1 MIALGLD
8 IGGANIKSATSD
20 GGCDC
25 RAFALW
31 KNKNGLLQELQQLP
45 LTAGSRPDLVALTMT
60 AELADCFET
69 KAEGVE
75 FIIRTVAEAFPESLL
90 RVWMTSGEFAEP
102 GDAIELPQLVAA
114 ANWHALATW
123 AGRAVPSGPA
133 LLIDVGSTTTDII
146 PLLDGIPCPEGL
158 TDLQRLVHS
167 ELIYTG
173 VRRTPVCAIVPDVP
187 LLDETHPDATGGV
200 VAWTVPV
207 AAELFATSLD
217 VHLVNGDVSDCPQ
230 DRNTADN
237 RPATRDAA
245 LNRLAHAVCCD
256 RDEISDGQLEHIAR
270 HISGQQIAHIAAAI
284 RNRLHY
290 VSDLAGMK
298 PEAVQLLLSGSG
310 DWLAERALE
319 ICGWNLQQPPIQL
332 RTMYVR
338 NVSEAACAFAV
349 ARLAAER
356 CLDDLLPI
364 SELLTI
370 NLQNGVQA
378 VFKECQQDAN
388 FAEGVQH
395 FQ

>member
-20 GGCDC
+20 GRCNC
-25 RAFALW
+25 RPFALW

-45 LTAGSRPDLVALTMT
+45 LPAGIRPDIVALTMT
-60 AELADCFET
+60 AELADCFVT

-75 FIIRTVAEAFPESLL
+75 FIIRTVAAAFPDSVL

-102 GDAIELPQLVAA
+102 DDAIELSQLVAA
-114 ANWHALATW
+114 ANWHALASW
-123 AGRAVPSGPA
+123 AARAVPIGPS
-133 LLIDVGSTTTDII
+133 LLVDVGSTTTDII
-146 PLLDGIPCPEGL
+146 PLLNGIPCPEGF
-158 TDLQRLVHS
+158 TDLQRLAHS

-173 VRRTPVCAIVPDVP
+173 VRRTPVCAIVPNVP
-187 LLDETHPDATGGV
+187 LLDETHPDATGGI

-217 VHLVNGDVSDCPQ
+217 VHLVNGDISDCPQ
-230 DRNTADN
+230 DQNTADN

-245 LNRLAHAVCCD
+245 LNRLAHVVCCD
-256 RDEISDGQLEHIAR
+256 RNEISDAQLEHIAR
-270 HISGQQIAHIAAAI
+270 HVSGQQIAQIAAAI
-284 RNRLHY
+284 AHRLQY
-290 VSDLAGMK
+290 VSNLAGTE

-319 ICGWNLQQPPIQL
+319 TCGWNLHLPHIQL
-332 RTMYVR
+332 RTMFVR

-356 CLDDLLPI
+356 CLDDLLPV
-364 SELLTI
+364 SEL
-370 NLQNGVQA
+370 
-378 VFKECQQDAN
+378 
-388 FAEGVQH
+388 H
-395 FQ
+395 

>member
-8 IGGANIKSATSD
+8 IGGANIKAATSD

-31 KNKNGLLQELQQLP
+31 KNKNGLLQELQQLRLP
-45 LTAGSRPDLVALTMT
+45 AGPRPDLVALTMT

-75 FIIRTVAEAFPESLL
+75 FIIRTVAEAFPDSLL
-90 RVWMTSGEFAEP
+90 RVWMTSGEFADP

-123 AGRAVPSGPA
+123 AGRAVPSGAA
-133 LLIDVGSTTTDII
+133 LLVDVGSTTTDII
-146 PLLDGIPCPEGL
+146 PLLNGIPCPEGF
-158 TDLQRLVHS
+158 TDLQRLAHS
-167 ELIYTG
+167 ELLYTG
-173 VRRTPVCAIVPDVP
+173 VRRTPVCAIVPNVP
-187 LLDETHPDATGGV
+187 LLDESDLDATGGI

-217 VHLVNGDVSDCPQ
+217 VHLVNGDISESPQ

-256 RDEISDGQLEHIAR
+256 REEISDRQLEQIAR
-270 HISGQQIAHIAAAI
+270 HVAGRQIAQIAEALGH
-284 RNRLHY
+284 RLQY
-290 VSDLAGMK
+290 VSDLAGTE
-298 PEAVQLLLSGSG
+298 PEGVQLLLSGSG

-319 ICGWNLQQPPIQL
+319 TCGWNLQQPAIQL
-332 RTMYVR
+332 RTMFFR

-364 SELLTI
+364 SEL
-370 NLQNGVQA
+370 
-378 VFKECQQDAN
+378 
-388 FAEGVQH
+388 H
-395 FQ
+395 RHS